1 MSTGMNYSTR
11 SHLNT
16 TSLSEA
22 IATQIET
29 SAGNCDGSFGTSYAE
44 ECHSCGQSEVGS
56 SDSMGS
62 CDLSKNYR
70 LLTPPSC
77 RCLTLAIDNFGTV
90 NSCHLP
96 KSHSPVVLTTR
107 SASMCLYLLIMR
119 CLACCWGK
127 LSVVLALS
135 LRFFGRSK
143 VLSTKLKEVDS
154 LCQTL

>member
-44 ECHSCGQSEVGS
+44 ECHSCG
-56 SDSMGS
+56 
-62 CDLSKNYR
+62 LSKNYR